1 MTAMKVVVIGNGI
14 GGFSAASNIRHLDNN
29 CEITMISAEKTP
41 LYSACVLP
49 EYISGK
55 IRRENTFVKEESD
68 YKRLG
73 IHTLFG
79 HEVKEIDA
87 PAKKVTIDDGKALP
101 FDRLVLATGSEAISL
116 GEPKKGV
123 FKVKT
128 LKDADDII
136 AHEGRK
142 AVVVGSG
149 AIGIEVAIALYH
161 RGYEVT
167 IVEMMDQ
174 ILPLVL
180 DQKAAV
186 KVQGILGEHGI
197 KVLNGECAESILGQ
211 DRVEGLRT
219 DKRELECDALICA
232 LGMRPKVKL
241 AQEAGIKVGNAGGI
255 RVDSHLQSSLSGI
268 YACGDCV
275 EANDILTGEPY
286 LNLFWHNANCQ
297 GSVVARNCTG
307 FTTEYPGSRN
317 ILNMDVFGNH
327 LVGFGYTE
335 SALQK
340 FRHTKAANGQPTEL
354 SIIEGEQNGGYYR
367 LVLLG
372 DRCIGGQFIN
382 IKKDLGLL
390 WALMYRRKSI
400 KELLRVFEKE
410 EVMCRRPYL
419 FRLSPFFV

>member
-1 MTAMKVVVIGNGI
+1 
-14 GGFSAASNIRHLDNN
+14 
-29 CEITMISAEKTP
+29 
-41 LYSACVLP
+41 
-49 EYISGK
+49 
-55 IRRENTFVKEESD
+55 
-68 YKRLG
+68 
-73 IHTLFG
+73 
-79 HEVKEIDA
+79 
-87 PAKKVTIDDGKALP
+87 
-101 FDRLVLATGSEAISL
+101 
-116 GEPKKGV
+116 
-123 FKVKT
+123 
-128 LKDADDII
+128 
-136 AHEGRK
+136 
-142 AVVVGSG
+142 
-149 AIGIEVAIALYH
+149 
-161 RGYEVT
+161 
-167 IVEMMDQ
+167 
-174 ILPLVL
+174 
-180 DQKAAV
+180 
-186 KVQGILGEHGI
+186 
-197 KVLNGECAESILGQ
+197 
-211 DRVEGLRT
+211 
-219 DKRELECDALICA
+219 ECDALICA

-419 FRLSPFFV
+419 FRLRPFFV

>member
-1 MTAMKVVVIGNGI
+1 
-14 GGFSAASNIRHLDNN
+14 
-29 CEITMISAEKTP
+29 
-41 LYSACVLP
+41 
-49 EYISGK
+49 
-55 IRRENTFVKEESD
+55 
-68 YKRLG
+68 
-73 IHTLFG
+73 
-79 HEVKEIDA
+79 
-87 PAKKVTIDDGKALP
+87 
-101 FDRLVLATGSEAISL
+101 
-116 GEPKKGV
+116 
-123 FKVKT
+123 
-128 LKDADDII
+128 
-136 AHEGRK
+136 
-142 AVVVGSG
+142 
-149 AIGIEVAIALYH
+149 
-161 RGYEVT
+161 
-167 IVEMMDQ
+167 
-174 ILPLVL
+174 
-180 DQKAAV
+180 
-186 KVQGILGEHGI
+186 
-197 KVLNGECAESILGQ
+197 
-211 DRVEGLRT
+211 
-219 DKRELECDALICA
+219 
-232 LGMRPKVKL
+232 MRPKVKL

-419 FRLSPFFV
+419 FRLRPFFV